1 MDKTYFVWNFIQKFY
16 FLLNIRLFVPKIVIN
31 IRLNC
36 MTHNAR
42 ISKFEQFTQNCL
54 CFIIF
59 KMISKPHYFTEQLIL
74 YIFKNWLQEI
84 MQSLMVSC
92 SPKEETNLRNMV
104 LNIKS
109 YYTLRK
115 TIEHERTS
123 KVDRNVHGKILETI
137 YFRILDDKII
147 VGETKEV
154 SSF

>member
-1 MDKTYFVWNFIQKFY
+1 
-16 FLLNIRLFVPKIVIN
+16 
-31 IRLNC
+31 
-36 MTHNAR
+36 
-42 ISKFEQFTQNCL
+42 
-54 CFIIF
+54 
-59 KMISKPHYFTEQLIL
+59 
-74 YIFKNWLQEI
+74 

-115 TIEHERTS
+115 SIEHERTS